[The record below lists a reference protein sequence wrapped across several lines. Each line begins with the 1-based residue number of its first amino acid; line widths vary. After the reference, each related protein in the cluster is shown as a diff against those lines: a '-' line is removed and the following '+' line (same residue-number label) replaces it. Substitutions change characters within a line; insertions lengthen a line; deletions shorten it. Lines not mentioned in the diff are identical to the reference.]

1 MKIRAKLLSLIVIM
15 IVSTSISTGI
25 YAGFNLYT
33 KKIDAE
39 KNILQLYRNSI
50 KKSHTELFRFLL
62 DAFEIKKQREEFENS
77 LKEQKKIYE
86 QVNNITLLSKIDKN
100 VSQAIDNIKN
110 LQDYQNGGLTKFN
123 NATDELLKVVEDIMK
138 SSDKFVLNTLNTS
151 TGGFAERDISK
162 LKFFVSKMKRELYA
176 LEIGYQTS
184 VNIIDDQYAIIDSK
198 IKSFERLGNTLSI
211 ILYVT
216 ILAFSFFIA
225 SLIAG
230 KISKSIGSIN
240 KSLSI
245 MASGDLQNEIYVK
258 SKDELSTLSKEMNTF
273 QDGLNDSI
281 NKIKDYSHKNEIIQD
296 ELINTVTETSS
307 SSEEISANINSVE
320 KQIITLNNNIFQ
332 SSNKVNQ
339 ISEFTN
345 NLNSHISDQMAMV
358 EESTASIT
366 QMIASISSVS
376 NLTDKNQ
383 DIMQRLQET
392 AKEGDSQINETTDII
407 EEINSSVQNIGAMAE
422 VIQNISDQ
430 TNLLAMNAA
439 IEAAHAGDA
448 GKGFAVVADE
458 IRKLSEA
465 STLSSN
471 DISKN
476 LKDIIKKF
484 ERASISGINTREAFG
499 NIYGNIKDASN
510 SLLEISSS
518 TSELNIGGKQILEA
532 MDNLSDISSEVHN
545 QSVSMKAS
553 ATAVRESMVEVSN
566 ISNTVTDAMAEV
578 NIGFQEIQNSIAGL
592 EKISNDVGYVSR
604 DLNKEVENFKTKK

>member
-1 MKIRAKLLSLIVIM
+1 MKIRTKLLSLIVIM

-62 DAFEIKKQREEFENS
+62 DAFEIKEQREEFENS

-162 LKFFVSKMKRELYA
+162 LKFYVSKMKRELYA

-545 QSVSMKAS
+545 QSVSVKAS